1 MTKQAG
7 CQYAVRRVLCGL
19 FCLFIVFPAV
29 AFAQSTVSVNLSP
42 IIIEEKVVP
51 GESRDLS
58 LSVENRG
65 DTEMSLTPFARNII
79 GMDVNRLPIYAT
91 KPEENTFDLASWITF
106 KESRIVLPPGG
117 RGVLNFTVQF
127 PENARPGSHM
137 AGLFVSQA
145 APEDIKLG
153 SGVGFEVA
161 SILHFQM
168 TGDIVE
174 DTRIREFSA
183 ERFVYGTPDVTMRIV
198 VKNLGNTFSRPQ
210 GLIDITDMFGKK
222 VGMLPVNKEGSGVFP
237 GDQREYLVTWK
248 PEGLTLGRFD
258 AALAL
263 AVPLV
268 DGGNQT
274 ISGMTQF
281 WVLPMKILGPVL
293 GGLLVFI
300 VVFYVLLKLYIRKQL
315 GELRGGRVIYREVHG
330 GVSRLTA
337 VVIALLVALVLGL
350 VLLFLLA

>member
-1 MTKQAG
+1 MTKHAGHRHVFIHITQA
-7 CQYAVRRVLCGL
+7 LIGL
-19 FCLFIVFPAV
+19 SIVFPVV
-29 AFAQSTVSVNLSP
+29 ALAQSTVSVNLSP
-42 IIIEEKVVP
+42 TIIEEKVVP
-51 GESRDLS
+51 GESRDFS

-79 GMDVNRLPIYAT
+79 GMDASRLPVYAT

-117 RGVLNFTVQF
+117 GATLNFTVHF
-127 PENARPGSHM
+127 PADARPGSHM

-153 SGVGFEVA
+153 SGIGFEVA

-174 DTRIREFSA
+174 DTRIREFLS
-183 ERFVYGTPDVTMRIV
+183 ERFVYGSPDVTFRIAV
-198 VKNLGNTFSRPQ
+198 ENLGNTFSRPQ
-210 GLIDITDMFGKK
+210 GVIDITDMFGKK
-222 VGMLPVNKEGSGVFP
+222 VAMLPVNKEGSGVFP
-237 GDQREYLVTWK
+237 GDKRDYLIRWQ

-258 AALAL
+258 AVLAL

-274 ISGMTQF
+274 ISSVTQF
-281 WVLPMKILGPVL
+281 WVLPMKILGPIL
-293 GGLLVFI
+293 AGLLAFVI
-300 VVFYVLLKLYIRKQL
+300 VFYVLLKLYIRKQL
-315 GELRGGRVIYREVHG
+315 GELRGGRVVYREAPG
-330 GVSRLTA
+330 GVSRMTA
-337 VVIALLVALVLGL
+337 IVIALLVALVLGFT
-350 VLLFLLA
+350 LLFFLA

>member
-1 MTKQAG
+1 MMKQVGRAFHVNHIARAFL
-7 CQYAVRRVLCGL
+7 CLCIVL
-19 FCLFIVFPAV
+19 PAV
-29 AFAQSTVSVNLSP
+29 ALAQSTVSVNLSP
-42 IIIEEKVVP
+42 TIIEEKVLP

-65 DTEMSLTPFARNII
+65 DTEMTLTPFARNII
-79 GMDVNRLPIYAT
+79 GMDASRLPVYAT
-91 KPEENTFDLASWITF
+91 KPEENAFDLASWITF
-106 KESRIVLPPGG
+106 KESRIVLPAGG
-117 RGVLNFTVQF
+117 RATLNFTVRF

-153 SGVGFEVA
+153 SGIGFEVA

-174 DTRIREFSA
+174 DTRIREFSS
-183 ERFVYGTPDVTMRIV
+183 ERFVYGAPDVTLRIAIE
-198 VKNLGNTFSRPQ
+198 NLGNTFSRPQ
-210 GLIDITDMFGKK
+210 GLIDVTDMFGKK
-222 VGMLPVNKEGSGVFP
+222 VATLSVNKEGGGVFP
-237 GDQREYLVTWK
+237 GDKREFLVTWQ

-258 AALAL
+258 AVLAL

-274 ISGMTQF
+274 ISSVTQF

-293 GGLLVFI
+293 AGLLAFV

-315 GELRGGRVIYREVHG
+315 GELRGGRVVYREAPG
-330 GVSRLTA
+330 GVSRMTA
-337 VVIALLVALVLGL
+337 VVIALLVALVLGFA
-350 VLLFLLA
+350 LLFLLA